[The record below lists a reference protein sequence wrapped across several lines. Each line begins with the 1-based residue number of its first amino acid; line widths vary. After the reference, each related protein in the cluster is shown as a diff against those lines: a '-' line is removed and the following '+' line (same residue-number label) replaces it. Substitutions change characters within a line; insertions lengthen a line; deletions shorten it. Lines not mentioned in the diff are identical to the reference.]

1 MKKKK
6 EYIGDYGFLIWFNSE
21 KKEEYYLTPFYDF
34 GNLTQVTDR
43 SMLQLKLEIQRNT
56 NSISNYKF
64 KKQKIE
70 KTPFVVHTPY
80 VEKIGTFLMRFLN
93 TDFSCFEK
101 AFDSFY
107 CYYGIEF
114 VDCYEPKELKKEYE
128 TEQILFDE
136 LKKVHNS
143 RSEDFIKIQK
153 DFKNLVDFIYNLNNN
168 NEYDKYSPSE
178 KLTACI
184 IKNRMNISDYKN
196 NTTIIDYSFE
206 DNIEKYSKLT
216 FNELLEEMAYDS
228 FLLNTSNIY
237 GTYALG
243 DICYVVLNQIV
254 RNNLTVRTCQNC
266 GKYYIPNK
274 LNEIYCDFLNDNGTT
289 CREKGA
295 GETYKKNLESIPGLL
310 EYRRTYNK
318 KFNAMSRNL
327 KDTKLK
333 IEFAEWKKRAQAKV
347 KEYKQGNIT
356 EDELYEW
363 MMENK

>member
-1 MKKKK
+1 MKKKV

-34 GNLTQVTDR
+34 GNLTQVSDK
-43 SMLQLKLEIQRNT
+43 SMLKLKLEIERNT
-56 NSISNYKF
+56 NSISDYKF

-70 KTPFVVHTPY
+70 KTPFVAFTPY
-80 VEKIGTFLMRFLN
+80 VEKLGTFLMRFLN
-93 TDFSCFEK
+93 TDFSSFEK

-114 VDCYEPKELKKEYE
+114 VDCCDPKRLKKEYE
-128 TEQILFDE
+128 TEEILFEE
-136 LKKVHNS
+136 LKKVHNL
-143 RSEDFIKIQK
+143 RSKGFIKMQQ
-153 DFKNLVDFIYNLNNN
+153 DFKNLVDFLYNLNTN
-168 NEYDKYSPSE
+168 NEYENYSPSE

-184 IKNRMNISDYKN
+184 IKNKMNISDYKN
-196 NTTIIDYSFE
+196 NTTIINYTFE
-206 DNIEKYSKLT
+206 DSIEKYNKLT
-216 FNELLEEMAYDS
+216 FDELLEEMTYDS

-237 GTYALG
+237 STYSLG
-243 DICYVVLNQIV
+243 DLCFTVLNQVV
-254 RNNLTVRTCQNC
+254 RNNLTIRTCQNC

-274 LNEIYCDFLNDNGTT
+274 LNEIYCDFLQEDGST

-333 IEFAEWKKRAQAKV
+333 KEFNEWKKLAQSKV

-356 EDELYEW
+356 EDELYKW

>member
-6 EYIGDYGFLIWFNSE
+6 NYLGDYGFLIWFNSD
-21 KKEEYYLTPFYDF
+21 KKEEYYLTPFYEF

-43 SMLQLKLEIQRNT
+43 SMLELKLEIQRNT
-56 NSISNYKF
+56 NSISNYMLKE
-64 KKQKIE
+64 QKIE
-70 KTPFVVHTPY
+70 KTPFIVHTPY
-80 VEKIGTFLMRFLN
+80 VEKIGTFLMHFLN
-93 TDFSCFEK
+93 TDFSSFEK

-114 VDCYEPKELKKEYE
+114 VDCYEPKELKITYE
-128 TEQILFDE
+128 TEKVLFDE

-143 RSEDFIKIQK
+143 RSEAIIKTQK

-168 NEYDKYSPSE
+168 NEYNKYSPRE

-196 NTTIIDYSFE
+196 NTTIINYTFE
-206 DNIEKYSKLT
+206 DSIEKYDKLT
-216 FNELLEEMAYDS
+216 FNELLVEMKCNS
-228 FLLNTSNIY
+228 FLINTSNIY
-237 GTYALG
+237 SSFSLG
-243 DICYVVLNQIV
+243 DLCFIVLSQIV
-254 RNNLTVRTCQNC
+254 QNNLTIRTCQNC

-274 LNEIYCDFLNDNGTT
+274 LNEVYCEFLQSDGTT

-327 KDTKLK
+327 KDTNLK
-333 IEFAEWKKRAQAKV
+333 REFSEWKKQAQAKV
-347 KEYKQGNIT
+347 KEYKQGNLT
-356 EDELYEW
+356 EDELYKW